1 MTVDPVEEIKFC
13 KAGFIKG
20 YLEWR
25 VVFSR
30 IKKQSSITTYWKV
43 HSMLYMEEAKTYM
56 ADDML
61 LDIRNVGVRCLN
73 YTRLTNY
80 VVVDPG
86 VLDTYI
92 QA

>member
-1 MTVDPVEEIKFC
+1 MKVDPIEEIKLC
-13 KAGFIKG
+13 RAGFIKG

-25 VVFSR
+25 VAFSR

-43 HSMLYMEEAKTYM
+43 HSMLYMEEAKRYM
-56 ADDML
+56 DDDML
-61 LDIRNVGVRCLN
+61 LDIRNVGVR
-73 YTRLTNY
+73 RPSHARVTNY

-86 VLDTYI
+86 VLDTDI